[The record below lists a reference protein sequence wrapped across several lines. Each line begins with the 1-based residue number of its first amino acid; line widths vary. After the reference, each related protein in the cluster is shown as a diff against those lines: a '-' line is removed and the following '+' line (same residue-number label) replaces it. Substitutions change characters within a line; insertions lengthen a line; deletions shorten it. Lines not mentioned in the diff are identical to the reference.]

1 MVISVE
7 VDPFKPRMFVVVTIL
22 VSSLVV
28 KFPEVVKD
36 EGGWVVMFS
45 LNISLVVPLVVR
57 EVCISMVEL
66 EVV

>member
-7 VDPFKPRMFVVVTIL
+7 VDPFKPRMFVVL